1 MEIQNVT
8 VKFEEKL
15 VLDGF
20 SLKIPKSGVLCL
32 FGPSGCGKTTLLRVI
47 SGLEAPEAGG
57 LSCRPA
63 VSAVFQEDRLL
74 PWLSI
79 QKNITAAAGVSREA
93 ADQWLQRVGLAGEKK
108 QLPRNLSGGMQRRVA
123 VARAL
128 AAKSDILLL
137 DEPFNGVD
145 EETKKLLYPLILEAA
160 EKKPVILVTHHR
172 QEAQALHAEIL
183 ELTGPPLKLKT
194 LP

>member
-8 VKFEEKL
+8 VRFDEKL
-15 VLDGF
+15 VLDQF
-20 SLKIPKSGVLCL
+20 SLTIPKSGVLCL

-47 SGLEAPEAGG
+47 SGLQAPEAGQ
-57 LSCRPA
+57 LSCRPS

-79 QKNITAAAGVSREA
+79 QKNITAAAGVSRET
-93 ADQWLQRVGLAGEKK
+93 ADLWLQRVGLGAEKK
-108 QLPRNLSGGMQRRVA
+108 QLPANLSGGMQRRVA

-160 EKKPVILVTHHR
+160 EKKTVILVTHHR
-172 QEAQALHAEIL
+172 QEAQALGAEIL
-183 ELTGPPLKLKT
+183 EFTGPPLKLKT

>member
-20 SLKIPKSGVLCL
+20 SLKIPESGVLCL

-47 SGLEAPEAGG
+47 AGLQVPDGG
-57 LSCRPA
+57 NLSCHPTVA
-63 VSAVFQEDRLL
+63 AVFQEDRLL
-74 PWLSI
+74 PWFSI
-79 QKNITAAAGVSREA
+79 QKNITAVAGVSRET
-93 ADQWLQRVGLAGEKK
+93 ADLWLRRVGLEEEQK

-128 AAKSDILLL
+128 AAQSDILLL

-160 EKKPVILVTHHR
+160 ENKPVILVTHHR
-172 QEAQALHAEIL
+172 QEAQALSARIL
-183 ELTGPPLKLKT
+183 ELTGPPLKNVSLM
-194 LP
+194 